1 MKKYYKVC
9 YDHNRMM
16 EVQQDQIE
24 TYKEA
29 VEIAKECEEL
39 FDMDCWVEEYEE
51 QPSKEERIYAYPNS
65 VDGWEDIYTH
75 EEQC

>member
-39 FDMDCWVEEYEE
+39 FDMDCWVEEYED
-51 QPSKEERIYAYPNS
+51 QSSKEERIYAYPNS